1 MSETTKAHRIIR
13 IGNIGNVADI
23 KNELVIYPSKDK
35 YDSSRK
41 QPFIAYFDRMRNYL
55 LGGELLFVFTGY
67 SFSDQHINEIVF
79 NCMRQNNRL
88 FVIVFFY
95 SDVDVVNLYKSCAA
109 YLNLHVFGPTKAI
122 INGEIGEWQFN
133 KDGVKPNE
141 VTSTYWSE
149 DKVQLVLG
157 DFNQLVSFLV
167 VSSGKQESASAVT
180 T

>member
-1 MSETTKAHRIIR
+1 VGSI
-13 IGNIGNVADI
+13 ADI

-41 QPFIAYFDRMRNYL
+41 QPFIAYFDRMRDYL
-55 LGGELLFVFTGY
+55 LNGELLFVFAGY

-95 SDVDVVNLYKSCAA
+95 QDADVESLHRSCSA
-109 YLNLHVFGPTKAI
+109 YLNLHVFGPTKAM
-122 INGEIGEWQFN
+122 INGELGEWQFN
-133 KDGVKPNE
+133 KETLKPNE
-141 VTSTYWSE
+141 ITTTYWSE
-149 DKVQLVLG
+149 DKAQLTLG
-157 DFNQLVSFLV
+157 DFNALVTFLV
-167 VSSGKQESASAVT
+167 ASSGKQDSASSVT